1 MEVTTRIG
9 TPEELEALRARLVG
23 SRGSE
28 KISVSI
34 CAGTGCRAH
43 GSLEVF
49 EEFRRQLSERGLA
62 EVGVRATGCHGFC
75 ERGPLVVVFPK
86 GIFYH
91 GVKPKDVGDIIEKTV
106 IGGESVESLLYKD
119 PVTGERSLTEH
130 EVPFYA
136 KQQRI
141 VFRNNGKIDPTRIE
155 DYIAAGGYGALAKA
169 LTRMTPERVVQE
181 VKEAGLRGRGG
192 AGFPTGLKWEACRK
206 QADEVKY
213 VICNGDEGDPGA
225 FMDRSIMEG
234 DPHSVLEGMTI
245 GAYAIGAHKGY
256 IYVRAEYPLA
266 VANLTEALGQSNAL
280 GLVGNDILGSGFSF
294 DIEIV
299 RGAGAFVCGEE
310 TALMASIE
318 GKEGR
323 PRPRPPFPA
332 QKGLWGKPTNI
343 NNVETWANVPPIVL
357 NGGAWYA
364 SLGTEK
370 SKGTKV
376 FSLVGKVKNTGLVE
390 VEMGTTLREI
400 VFDIGGGVLKDKKL
414 KAVQTGGPSGGCIPA
429 SLIDLPVDYEE
440 LAKAGSIMGS
450 GGLIVMDEETCMVDV
465 AHYFVSFLEEESC
478 GKCSPCR
485 EGIRRMREIL
495 GRIVKGEGRASDI
508 ELLESLGTV
517 IKESSLCGLGATS
530 PNPVLTTLRYFRDEY
545 EAHIYKKRCPAKVCK
560 ALIVYRVVPEKC
572 TGCQRCVR
580 ACPVKAISGPRSQ
593 PHNLDQ
599 SKCIKCGACYEVCRF
614 DAIAGD
620 AIYVE

>member
-1 MEVTTRIG
+1 MNKQGKAGGV
-9 TPEELEALRARLVG
+9 AR
-23 SRGSE
+23 R
-28 KISVSI
+28 
-34 CAGTGCRAH
+34 
-43 GSLEVF
+43 LEVCF
-49 EEFRRQLSERGLA
+49 GTACVAAGAREVLDALKAEIERRGPDA
-62 EVGVRATGCHGFC
+62 EVGVAKTACSAYC
-75 ERGPLVVVFPK
+75 DLGPVVRIEPE
-86 GIFYH
+86 GIVY
-91 GVKPKDVGDIIEKTV
+91 GPVSVKDVAEIV
-106 IGGESVESLLYKD
+106 SQHLVGGRVVERLAVTTQPALDSIPAVTETGFFKNQVLIAMRNRGRIDAES
-119 PVTGERSLTEH
+119 
-130 EVPFYA
+130 
-136 KQQRI
+136 
-141 VFRNNGKIDPTRIE
+141 IE
-155 DYIAAGGYGALAKA
+155 DSIENEGYLALAKA
-169 LTRMTPERVVQE
+169 LTAMKPEDVLEE
-181 VKEAGLRGRGG
+181 VKRSGLRGRGG
-192 AGFPTGLKWEACRK
+192 AGFPTGMKWEICRK
-206 QADEVKY
+206 APGPQGKY
-213 VICNGDEGDPGA
+213 VICNADEGDPGA
-225 FMDRSIMEG
+225 FMDRSLLES
-234 DPHSVLEGMTI
+234 DPHAVIEGMAL
-245 GAYAIGAHKGY
+245 GALAIGADVGY
-256 IYVRAEYPLA
+256 VYVREEYPLA
-266 VANLTEALGQSNAL
+266 CERVLKAIDAARAYGLLGRN
-280 GLVGNDILGSGFSF
+280 ILGSDFSF
-294 DIEIV
+294 DINVV

-357 NGGAWYA
+357 HGGAWYA
-364 SLGTEK
+364 SLGTQR

-376 FSLVGKVKNTGLVE
+376 FSLVGKVKNTGLIE

-400 VFDIGGGVLKDKKL
+400 VFDIGGGILKDKRL

-478 GKCSPCR
+478 GKCTPCR

-495 GRIVKGEGRASDI
+495 GRIVKGEGRSGDM

-530 PNPVLTTLRYFRDEY
+530 PNPVLTTLKYFRDEY

-580 ACPVKAISGPRSQ
+580 ACPAKAISGPRSQ
-593 PHNLDQ
+593 PHNLDP